1 MQHFYPT
8 DIAWF
13 RNGYGD
19 RALHLVQLN
28 ECTSSD
34 NYQKLDINNKKHVMS
49 LKFIRSKYESFI
61 KDIDKALSYEP
72 K

>member
-19 RALHLVQLN
+19 RALYLVQLN
-28 ECTSSD
+28 ECTNSD

-49 LKFIRSKYESFI
+49 LEFIRSKYESFI
-61 KDIDKALSYEP
+61 KDIDKVLSYES